1 MRGAFPTLLVTSLK
15 AYYRNR
21 SAMFFSL
28 LVPLM
33 LMIGFG
39 LLNLGGGN
47 TSENAGVVD
56 LAHNAT
62 SKQIINNLKK
72 ESVLKLSF
80 GTQAAE
86 TAALKKGDRAIVVV
100 LPAEL
105 GTTITCP
112 AGSPPTCKPGPR
124 PVNIPL
130 LQNKTKPQDAQIAR
144 AIVTQF
150 FDQASFAALGQPGGI
165 YRAEARDVP
174 GQNVTYTDFLV
185 PGIIALS
192 IMFTG
197 IFSVAYAFV
206 QHKQNGTLRR
216 LMATPMKVSEFL
228 AAQVTTRLIMAA
240 VQVVILL
247 AVAILAFHT
256 HIAGNILELL
266 LASIMGSAVFIAA
279 GFAISGYAKNE
290 QSVPAIANLIVLP
303 MTLLSGVFIPRDAMP
318 GWLHRITDF
327 LPLTYVTDALRAI
340 SLDGAHVW
348 NIGGDMLGMLV
359 WLVVTVVLAIRLFR
373 WEVA

>member
-33 LMIGFG
+33 IMVIFG
-39 LLNLGGGN
+39 LLNLGGAA
-47 TSENAGVVD
+47 TSENVGVVD
-56 LAHNAT
+56 LAHNAS
-62 SKQIINNLKK
+62 SKQVLDNLKTV
-72 ESVLKLSF
+72 SVLKISI

-86 TAALKKGDRAIVVV
+86 TAALKKGDRALVVI

-105 GTTITCP
+105 GAVATCP
-112 AGSPPTCKPGPR
+112 AGSPPTCKPK
-124 PVNIPL
+124 PVAIPL

-150 FDQASFAALGQPGGI
+150 FDQLSFASLGQPGGV
-165 YRAEARDVP
+165 YRAEVKDVP
-174 GQNVTYTDFLV
+174 GQNITYTDFLV

-192 IMFTG
+192 IMQTG
-197 IFSVAYAFV
+197 IFSVAFAFV

-228 AAQVTTRLIMAA
+228 AAQVVTRLIMAA

-247 AVAILAFHT
+247 AVALLIFHIHLT
-256 HIAGNILELL
+256 GNILELL
-266 LASIMGSAVFIAA
+266 VASILGSAIFIAA
-279 GFAISGYAKNE
+279 GFAISGYAKDE
-290 QSVPAIANLIVLP
+290 QAVPAIANIIVLP
-303 MTLLSGVFIPRDAMP
+303 MMFLSGIFFPRDSMP
-318 GWLHRITDF
+318 GWLHRISDF
-327 LPLTYVTDALRAI
+327 LPLTYVTDAIRAI
-340 SLDGAHVW
+340 SLDGAHLW
-348 NIGGDMLGMLV
+348 TIGTDMLGIFV
-359 WLVVTVVLAIRLFR
+359 WLVIAVVLAIRLFR
-373 WEVA
+373 WEVT

>member
-33 LMIGFG
+33 IMVIFG
-39 LLNLGGGN
+39 LLNLGGGS
-47 TSENAGVVD
+47 TSEDVGVVD
-56 LAHNAT
+56 LAHNVT
-62 SKQIINNLKK
+62 SQQVVDNLKK
-72 ESVLKLSF
+72 VSVLKLSF
-80 GTQAAE
+80 GTQAAQ
-86 TAALKKGDRAIVVV
+86 TAALKKGDRALVVI

-150 FDQASFAALGQPGGI
+150 FDQASFAAIGQPGGI
-165 YRAEARDVP
+165 YRAEVKDVP

-192 IMFTG
+192 IMQTG
-197 IFSVAYAFV
+197 IFSVAFAFV
-206 QHKQNGTLRR
+206 QHKQSGTLRR

-228 AAQVTTRLIMAA
+228 AAQVVTRLIMAA
-240 VQVVILL
+240 VQVFILL
-247 AVAILAFHT
+247 GVAVLIFHV
-256 HIAGNILELL
+256 HLAGNILELL
-266 LASIMGSAVFIAA
+266 VASILGSAIFIAG
-279 GFAISGYAKNE
+279 GFAI
-290 QSVPAIANLIVLP
+290 
-303 MTLLSGVFIPRDAMP
+303 
-318 GWLHRITDF
+318 
-327 LPLTYVTDALRAI
+327 
-340 SLDGAHVW
+340 
-348 NIGGDMLGMLV
+348 
-359 WLVVTVVLAIRLFR
+359 
-373 WEVA
+373 

>member
-33 LMIGFG
+33 IMVIFG
-39 LLNLGGGN
+39 LLNLGGGS
-47 TSENAGVVD
+47 TSEDVGVVD
-56 LAHNAT
+56 LAHNV
-62 SKQIINNLKK
+62 SSQQIVDNLKK
-72 ESVLKLSF
+72 VSVLKLSF
-80 GTQAAE
+80 GTQAAQ
-86 TAALKKGDRAIVVV
+86 TAALKKGDRALVVI

-150 FDQASFAALGQPGGI
+150 FDQASFAAIGQPGGI
-165 YRAEARDVP
+165 YRAEVKDVP

-192 IMFTG
+192 IMQTG
-197 IFSVAYAFV
+197 IFSVAFAFV

-228 AAQVTTRLIMAA
+228 AAQVMTRLIMAA
-240 VQVVILL
+240 AQVVILI
-247 AVAILAFHT
+247 AVAVLIFHI
-256 HIAGNILELL
+256 HLAGNILELL
-266 LASIMGSAVFIAA
+266 LAAILGSTIFIAA
-279 GFAISGYAKNE
+279 GFAISGYAKDE
-290 QSVPAIANLIVLP
+290 QAVPAIANIIVLP
-303 MTLLSGVFIPRDAMP
+303 MMFLSGIFFPRDSMP
-318 GWLHRITDF
+318 GWLHRVSDF
-327 LPLTYVTDALRAI
+327 LPLTYVTDAIRAI

>member
-1 MRGAFPTLLVTSLK
+1 MRGAFPTLLVTSIK

-21 SAMFFSL
+21 SAIFFSL

-47 TSENAGVVD
+47 TSERVGVVD
-56 LAHNAT
+56 QAHNAA
-62 SKQIINNLKK
+62 SKQIVDNLKK
-72 ESVLKLSF
+72 MPVLKLSF

-86 TAALKKGDRAIVVV
+86 TAALKKGERAIVVV

-105 GTTITCP
+105 SSLVTCP
-112 AGSPPTCKPGPR
+112 AGSPATCKPGLK
-124 PVNIPL
+124 PVNIPIF
-130 LQNKTKPQDAQIAR
+130 QNQTKPQGAQVAR
-144 AIVTQF
+144 AIVSQF
-150 FDQASFAALGQPGGI
+150 LDQASFAALGQPGGI
-165 YRAEARDVP
+165 YRAEVTDLA
-174 GQNVTYTDFLV
+174 GLNTTYTDFLV
-185 PGIIALS
+185 PGVIALS

-197 IFSVAYAFV
+197 VFSVAYAFV

-247 AVAILAFHT
+247 AVAILVFHI
-256 HIAGNILELL
+256 HVAGNILELL
-266 LASIMGSAVFIAA
+266 IASILGSAVFIAA

-303 MTLLSGVFIPRDAMP
+303 MTLLCGVFIPRDALP
-318 GWLHRITDF
+318 GWLHRISDF

-340 SLDGAHVW
+340 SLDGSHLW
-348 NIGGDMLGMLV
+348 NIGHDMLGIFA
-359 WLVVTVVLAIRLFR
+359 WLVIAVVLAIRLFR